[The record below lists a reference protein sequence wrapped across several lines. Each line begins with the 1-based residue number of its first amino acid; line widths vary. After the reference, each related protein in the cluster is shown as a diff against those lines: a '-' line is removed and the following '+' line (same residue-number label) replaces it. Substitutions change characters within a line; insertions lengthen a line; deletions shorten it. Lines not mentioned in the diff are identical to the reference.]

1 MGLEPTCNSFADCC
15 LTNLATSSYCSTAW
29 RSWTFLKHLV
39 RVPFQPMNQRGIKL
53 AEATGIE
60 PATFLG
66 ETVFKT
72 VWCANQLASKRL
84 RNYLR
89 KNRTRTHTSNLTF
102 VVLPITLSNFRF
114 LMLGVMRELNPHLW
128 IHNPRSYRW
137 TNNTLLKAGFGPAT
151 SALWGQRSTV
161 WTSSTDCADG
171 ETRTP

>member
-1 MGLEPTCNSFADCC
+1 MRMGLEPTYNSFADCC

-29 RSWTFLKHLV
+29 RSRTFLKHLV

-89 KNRTRTHTSNLTF
+89 KNRTRTHISNLTF
-102 VVLPITLSNFRF
+102 GVLPITLSNFRF
-114 LMLGVMRELNPHLW
+114 LMRVREE
-128 IHNPRSYRW
+128 SW
-137 TNNTLLKAGFGPAT
+137 TPIIGSTIRGNNRYTTRTLLKAGFGPTT

-161 WTSSTDCADG
+161 WTSST
-171 ETRTP
+171 